1 MITARSRVI
10 TGRLL
15 ALASNAFEG
24 AEVFGRAHRFGES
37 MASNVINI
45 RTGPANAPIGQAT
58 TLHADA
64 LTLEFQRPDTPVR
77 SHCAPHLAPHH
88 CCSQVPQKGT

>member
-1 MITARSRVI
+1 MHSKGLRYMDAP
-10 TGRLL
+10 
-15 ALASNAFEG
+15 
-24 AEVFGRAHRFGES
+24 RFGES

-45 RTGPANAPIGQAT
+45 RTGPANAPVGQAT

-77 SHCAPHLAPHH
+77 IASRTSFSTS
-88 CCSQVPQKGT
+88 SQLLPDPSEGHVM